1 MHRLISTLLTIKVSC
16 RHSYTTKPNLEICSL
31 NSLQLS
37 RSIPFI
43 TIVNYSHSGQIF
55 TLAD

>member
-1 MHRLISTLLTIKVSC
+1 MRVSC

-43 TIVNYSHSGQIF
+43 TIANYSHSGQIF
-55 TLAD
+55 TLAA